1 MVVFPC
7 AKINLG
13 LQVVG
18 VRENGYHDIETVF
31 YPIPLHDALE
41 ITPMDDE
48 FPSDT
53 RCDIKITG
61 NFIPGKDT
69 DNLVVKAYKL
79 LANDF
84 DLPKIHIHLF
94 KQIPTQAGLGGGSSD
109 AAYMLKL
116 LNEQFSLNLTVD
128 KLKDYAARLGAD
140 CAFFIKSEP
149 CFASGIGDVLEPISN
164 SSHLLKGFK
173 LALIKPD
180 IAISTQRAYQ
190 QINVKKTSVSCKDII
205 HKPIKCWKDELFND
219 FETPVFQ
226 EFPELKVIKEQ
237 LYQQGAIY
245 ASMSGSGSAIY
256 GIFEDEPKNIR
267 KLFDSYFTEV
277 LTL

>member
-41 ITPMDDE
+41 ITPMDDD

-116 LNEQFSLNLTVD
+116 LNEQFSLNLTID

-164 SSHLLKGFK
+164 SSHLLKGYK

-190 QINVKKTSVSCKDII
+190 QINVKKTVCFVQRYHS
-205 HKPIKCWKDELFND
+205 
-219 FETPVFQ
+219 
-226 EFPELKVIKEQ
+226 
-237 LYQQGAIY
+237 
-245 ASMSGSGSAIY
+245 
-256 GIFEDEPKNIR
+256 
-267 KLFDSYFTEV
+267 
-277 LTL
+277 

>member
-31 YPIPLHDALE
+31 YAIPLHDALE
-41 ITPMDDE
+41 ITPMDDD

-61 NFIPGKDT
+61 NFIPGKDA
-69 DNLVVKAYKL
+69 DNLVVKAYRL

-116 LNEQFSLNLTVD
+116 LNEQFSLNLTID

-164 SSHLLKGFK
+164 SSYLLKGYK

-180 IAISTQRAYQ
+180 IAISTKKAYQ

-205 HKPIKCWKDELFND
+205 HQPIKCWKDELFND

-267 KLFDSYFTEV
+267 KLFDSYFTEI

>member
-41 ITPMDDE
+41 ITPMDDK

-61 NFIPGKDT
+61 NFIPGKDE

-94 KQIPTQAGLGGGSSD
+94 KQIPTQAGLGGGSS
-109 AAYMLKL
+109 AVSY
-116 LNEQFSLNLTVD
+116 T
-128 KLKDYAARLGAD
+128 
-140 CAFFIKSEP
+140 
-149 CFASGIGDVLEPISN
+149 
-164 SSHLLKGFK
+164 HL
-173 LALIKPD
+173 
-180 IAISTQRAYQ
+180 RA
-190 QINVKKTSVSCKDII
+190 
-205 HKPIKCWKDELFND
+205 H
-219 FETPVFQ
+219 ET
-226 EFPELKVIKEQ
+226 
-237 LYQQGAIY
+237 
-245 ASMSGSGSAIY
+245 
-256 GIFEDEPKNIR
+256 
-267 KLFDSYFTEV
+267 
-277 LTL
+277 